1 MKQLAVALFAML
13 CWHSSFADNKII
25 RLNDGSEIQADVVSL
40 VGGIYTVRSRSLG
53 TLKLRAS
60 EIISIQDVNLGS
72 QVPDAG
78 SAQPEAGLGAAS
90 AAVEQLSARMMSDTS
105 ILTTILSLQNDPDMQ
120 AILNDPE
127 IMRAVQSFD
136 LDALSNNPK
145 IKRLMNS
152 VKIREIQKR
161 IN

>member
-1 MKQLAVALFAML
+1 MKHLVVLVFAML
-13 CWHSSFADNKII
+13 YWHSSFADNKTI
-25 RLNDGSEIQADVVSL
+25 RLNDGSEIRGDVVSL
-40 VGGIYTVRSRSLG
+40 VGGVYTIRSRSLG
-53 TLKLRAS
+53 ILKLSAS
-60 EIISIQDVNLGS
+60 EIISIQDVKVAP

-78 SAQPEAGLGAAS
+78 SAQPEAGG
-90 AAVEQLSARMMSDTS
+90 AAVEQLTARMMSDTG

-136 LDALSNNPK
+136 LDALGDNPK

-152 VKIREIQKR
+152 TKMREIQKR

>member
-53 TLKLRAS
+53 ILKLRAS
-60 EIISIQDVNLGS
+60 EIISIQDVNVGP

-78 SAQPEAGLGAAS
+78 SAQPEAGLGAGS
-90 AAVEQLSARMMSDTS
+90 AAVEQLTARMMSDTS

-127 IMRAVQSFD
+127 IMRAVRSFD